1 MKHQTR
7 IRCEEIHPHI
17 YRIILPLSGKKPGPV
32 NVYLFTG
39 AQTTLLDTGTLKTA
53 HILEESLRQMGICFS
68 DIDRI
73 ILTHGHIDHYGA
85 ARRVVK
91 GSLGRTSVAAH
102 REDLTF
108 IESGMEVSSRQ
119 FSKFYRLMG
128 VPLIFELL
136 FYGVG
141 WVFSSLAENCR
152 VDSYLSDGEKIQVGD
167 YEATVISTPGHT
179 KGSICL
185 YLEKEGFLF
194 AGDHILGHI
203 TPNAFA
209 MLESGFDLPRRM
221 SQMEFYESLSKVES
235 IAPRIVY
242 PAHGDSIRDLPRIA
256 AMFREQFSLRQNKI
270 LAILKEG
277 ESTVYGIVRKL
288 FPEISGKRLPL
299 EIFLAV
305 SEVFTH
311 LQVLENVGI
320 VASCIRRGAQC
331 YSLKHHTRCDTAS
344 GYPRG

>member
-1 MKHQTR
+1 MKHQTK
-7 IRCEEIHPHI
+7 ICCEEIYPHI

-39 AQTTLLDTGTLKTA
+39 TQITLLDTGTLKTA

-85 ARRVVK
+85 AQRVVR
-91 GSLGRTSVAAH
+91 GSLGRVSVAAH
-102 REDLTF
+102 REDLAV
-108 IESGMEVSSRQ
+108 IESGLEVSSRQ

-128 VPLIFELL
+128 VPLIFELML
-136 FYGVG
+136 YGVG
-141 WVFSSLAENCR
+141 WLFSSLAEDCR

-185 YLEKEGFLF
+185 YLEKEGILF

-221 SQMEFYESLSKVES
+221 SQMEFYDSLLKVES

-242 PAHGDSIRDLPRIA
+242 PAHGDSISDLPRTT
-256 AMFREQFSLRQNKI
+256 AMFREQFSLRQKKI
-270 LAILKEG
+270 LAILEEG

-288 FPEISGKRLPL
+288 FPDISGKRLPL

-311 LQVLENVGI
+311 LQVLEKDGM
-320 VASCIRRGAQC
+320 VASRIRRGAQR
-331 YSLKHHTRCDTAS
+331 YSLKYCIRSHT
-344 GYPRG
+344 